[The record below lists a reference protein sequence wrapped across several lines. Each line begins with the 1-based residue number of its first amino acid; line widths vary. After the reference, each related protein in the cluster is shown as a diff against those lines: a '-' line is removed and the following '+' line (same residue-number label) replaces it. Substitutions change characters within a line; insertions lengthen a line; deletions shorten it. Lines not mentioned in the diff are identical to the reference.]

1 MADGISLA
9 ELQEMRGELDAKRA
23 PLIDELRVIDAEILL
38 LNRMINKARGNVRGN
53 GASTQALALEFET
66 NQKGPSR
73 FRPEVTTT
81 DAARSV
87 LQRYGR
93 MQIDE
98 LFRHCEPMGIQA
110 NPRSFKNI
118 LKTKKLIF
126 RFDGDFVS
134 LLENTTLTPSSG
146 DRT

>member
-23 PLIDELRVIDAEILL
+23 PLIEQLRTVDAEILL
-38 LNRMINKARGNVRGN
+38 LNRLINKARGTVRGN
-53 GASTQALALEFET
+53 GSAVQTITLDFDT
-66 NQKGPSR
+66 NQKAPSR

-81 DAARSV
+81 DAARSI
-87 LQRYGR
+87 LRQYGR

-98 LFRHCEPMGIQA
+98 LFRHCEPMGIHA

-118 LKTKKLIF
+118 LKNKKLIF
-126 RFDGDFVS
+126 RFDGDFVY

-146 DRT
+146 DES